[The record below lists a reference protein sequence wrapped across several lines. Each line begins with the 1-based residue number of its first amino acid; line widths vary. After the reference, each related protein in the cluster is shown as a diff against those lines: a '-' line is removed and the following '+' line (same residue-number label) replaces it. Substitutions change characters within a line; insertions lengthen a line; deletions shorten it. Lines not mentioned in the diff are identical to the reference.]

1 MGEIKEVELNEELN
15 EEIRQ
20 LTRKKDMVKIIMIA
34 SIIMS
39 ICDIASIIFSIIENN
54 GLVVKTKEIG
64 YFVVLAVCLII
75 FVVSLILFNQTKK
88 QIENKMDK

>member
-1 MGEIKEVELNEELN
+1 MEDNKVVELE
-15 EEIRQ
+15 EEIEQ

-54 GLVVKTKEIG
+54 GFVVETKEIG
-64 YFVVLAVCLII
+64 YIVVLAVCLSI
-75 FVVSLILFNQTKK
+75 FVVSMILFNQTKK
-88 QIENKMDK
+88 QLKDK

>member
-1 MGEIKEVELNEELN
+1 MEENKVLELE

-39 ICDIASIIFSIIENN
+39 ICAIASIIFSIIENN

-64 YFVVLAVCLII
+64 YIVVLAVCLII

-88 QIENKMDK
+88 QIENKIDK

>member
-1 MGEIKEVELNEELN
+1 MEENKVLELE
-15 EEIRQ
+15 EEIEQ
-20 LTRKKDMVKIIMIA
+20 LTRKKDMVKISMIA
-34 SIIMS
+34 SIILS
-39 ICDIASIIFSIIENN
+39 ICAIASIIFSIIENN